1 MNTQAAAVLAVVSRM
16 PRLHNLELASSSSQ
30 YLPSFRDLERCR
42 APQAFIFPP

>member
-16 PRLHNLELASSSSQ
+16 PRLHTLELASSSSQ

-42 APQAFIFPP
+42 APQACVFAS